1 MPEHPV
7 EFVEQKPTAHPEQI
21 GASAIPSGE
30 IETLESHAVSPEQVT
45 VIESQPSKHE
55 FTVGQPLTEDD
66 KARAVMNPFKDK
78 EVKPIDPTI
87 TAADVPGMTE
97 IKIPEKQPYKDQG
110 VIVTDDGHEIKN
122 KDFQQMM
129 RQMISG
135 EMINRL
141 IKRYELQNINLEEE
155 KALIDAKQSRLS
167 KSRRTAVISLWNM
180 RQLQKRTLAAIAKP
194 MIKKE
199 SPTEEDVKKILDEV
213 EEDVTNHENAAKI
226 VVRDIVQRALANKA
240 KGQAEVP
247 AEVKEALE
255 SAKVDYQPRQFRGIF
270 TSTED
275 IENPKDGDVMLIRCE
290 QPDPANPEKMV
301 QYAIL
306 YTYMGVGKQWIN
318 SGERLNLESGEW
330 E

>member
-30 IETLESHAVSPEQVT
+30 IETLESRAVSPEQVT
-45 VIESQPSKHE
+45 VIESHPSKHE
-55 FTVGQPLTEDD
+55 FTVGQPMTEDD
-66 KARAVMNPFKDK
+66 KARAVMNPFENK
-78 EVKPIDPTI
+78 EAKPIDPTI

-194 MIKKE
+194 MLAQKE
-199 SPTEEDVKKILDEV
+199 AAPSDEEVNAIIEQV
-213 EEDVTNHENAAKI
+213 EKDTSDLEPAAKVVANAI
-226 VVRDIVQRALANKA
+226 VN
-240 KGQAEVP
+240 QAQEN
-247 AEVKEALE
+247 LE
-255 SAKVDYQPRQFRGIF
+255 SKVKDHLEAAKVDYRPRQFRGIF
-270 TSTED
+270 TSAED
-275 IENPKDGDVMLIRCE
+275 IENPKDGDVMLLRCE

-318 SGERLNLESGEW
+318 SNERLNLESGEW